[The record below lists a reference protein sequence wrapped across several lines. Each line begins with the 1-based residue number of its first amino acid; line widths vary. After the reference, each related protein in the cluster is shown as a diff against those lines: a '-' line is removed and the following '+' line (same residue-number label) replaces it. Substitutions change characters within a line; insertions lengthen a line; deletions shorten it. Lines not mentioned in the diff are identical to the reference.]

1 MSREQLSQLT
11 GRFAQGVIIAEVS
24 ARMTQ
29 RFAHQAAH
37 QMPQITGLDPFDLI
51 AARRAGRRPS
61 QCGTPCFSGSSYAP
75 DPDPGWLCARREQTD
90 DIGGPRIGQETR
102 PPVAIPNKV
111 ASGVSGEGC
120 GDVGLGHVR
129 REGP

>member
-1 MSREQLSQLT
+1 MIT
-11 GRFAQGVIIAEVS
+11 AEVC

-29 RFAHQAAH
+29 RFANQAAQ
-37 QMPQITGLDPFDLI
+37 QMPQITSLDPFDLV
-51 AARRAGRRPS
+51 AAPRTGQGPS
-61 QCGTPCFSGSSYAP
+61 QWGTPCYSGSSYAP

-129 REGP
+129 RVGP